1 MFEKENTHYVC
12 YVTKGLVAVNMLV
25 FLLFEVLGSN
35 LDTMFMLE
43 HGAMFTPYLL
53 VQTEWYRL
61 FTSMFL
67 HFGIRHLL
75 NNMLLLYVLGD
86 YLEKYLGRVKFLLL
100 YVIAG
105 VGANIVSGIVCLWQN
120 DVVVSAG
127 ASGAVFGI
135 LGGLLWVILRNK
147 GRVENLTIKKMTV
160 MAVLSLYYGFVS
172 EGVDN
177 VAHVTGL
184 ILGFV
189 LAILFYR
196 KKSAYQQI

>member
-35 LDTMFMLE
+35 LDTMFMME

-189 LAILFYR
+189 LAMLFYR

>member
-12 YVTKGLVAVNMLV
+12 YVTRGLVAVNMLV

-135 LGGLLWVILRNK
+135 LGGLLGVILRNK

-189 LAILFYR
+189 LAMLFYR

>member
-12 YVTKGLVAVNMLV
+12 YVTRGLVAVNMLV

-86 YLEKYLGRVKFLLL
+86 YLERYLGRVKFLLL

-189 LAILFYR
+189 LAMLFYR

>member
-12 YVTKGLVAVNMLV
+12 YVTRGLVAVNMLV

-35 LDTMFMLE
+35 LDTMFMME

-61 FTSMFL
+61 FTSMFM

-189 LAILFYR
+189 LAMLFYR

>member
-12 YVTKGLVAVNMLV
+12 YVTRGLVAVNMLV

-35 LDTMFMLE
+35 LDTMFMME

-189 LAILFYR
+189 LAMLFYR

>member
-12 YVTKGLVAVNMLV
+12 YVTRGLVAVNMLV

-35 LDTMFMLE
+35 LDTMFMME
-43 HGAMFTPYLL
+43 HGAIFTPYLL

-189 LAILFYR
+189 LAMLFYR

>member
-189 LAILFYR
+189 LAMLFYR

>member
-12 YVTKGLVAVNMLV
+12 YVTRGLVAVNMLV

-35 LDTMFMLE
+35 LDTMFMME

-86 YLEKYLGRVKFLLL
+86 YLEKYLGRVKFLML

-189 LAILFYR
+189 LAMLFYR

>member
-12 YVTKGLVAVNMLV
+12 YVTRGLVAVNMLV

-86 YLEKYLGRVKFLLL
+86 YLEKYLGRVKFLML

-189 LAILFYR
+189 LAMLFYR

>member
-12 YVTKGLVAVNMLV
+12 YVTRGLVAVNMLV

-105 VGANIVSGIVCLWQN
+105 VGTNIVSGIVCLWQN

-189 LAILFYR
+189 LAMLFYR